1 MQKLTKFLYSQ
12 CTVADLVLD
21 IISQFGKS
29 PVITFRHEYRVVAK
43 SGITTFFFDY
53 FAFYHSFKEILLSV
67 QYQRNSGAELCF
79 TVFLSV
85 QFVKKFMLAEMAATA
100 SKDSLQGLLDNSR
113 EVGNQLSAQVKNLL
127 RDTTKMGNS
136 IRQYQSMLNVN
147 MTEQEKLNALLSQK
161 KNELNERER
170 TINEL
175 QDMIKAQNDKV
186 QNLLSNVKDALL
198 GFSTDELT
206 VREKDGKVYVAMSDK
221 LLFQSG
227 SARLDKR
234 GEEALGKL
242 AEVLNKQT
250 DIDVFIEG
258 HTDNKPINTVQF
270 KDNWDLSV
278 IRATSVVRILIKN
291 YNVNPLQIQPS
302 GRGEYMPIDDNE
314 TIEGRS
320 KNRRTEIIMA
330 PKLDKLFQMLQSSEE
345 SK

>member
-1 MQKLTKFLYSQ
+1 MKKITLFTFLT
-12 CTVADLVLD
+12 
-21 IISQFGKS
+21 
-29 PVITFRHEYRVVAK
+29 
-43 SGITTFFFDY
+43 
-53 FAFYHSFKEILLSV
+53 ILLCTSCV
-67 QYQRNSGAELCF
+67 
-79 TVFLSV
+79 TK
-85 QFVKKFMLAEMAATA
+85 KKFMLAELAATA
-100 SKDSLQGLLDNSR
+100 SKDSLQGLLTDCRNT
-113 EVGNQLSAQVKNLL
+113 GNQMSVQIKNLM

-147 MTEQEKLNALLSQK
+147 MTEQEKLNALLNQK
-161 KNELNERER
+161 KNELNERGC

-175 QDMIKAQNDKV
+175 QQMINAQNEKV
-186 QNLLSNVKDALL
+186 RKLLSSVKDALL
-198 GFSTDELT
+198 GFSSDELT

-302 GRGEYMPIDDNE
+302 GRGEYMPVDDNE
-314 TIEGRS
+314 TAEGRS

-330 PKLDKLFQMLQSSEE
+330 PKLDKLFQMLQSTEE
-345 SK
+345 

>member
-1 MQKLTKFLYSQ
+1 MKKITLFTFLT
-12 CTVADLVLD
+12 
-21 IISQFGKS
+21 
-29 PVITFRHEYRVVAK
+29 
-43 SGITTFFFDY
+43 
-53 FAFYHSFKEILLSV
+53 ILLCTSCV
-67 QYQRNSGAELCF
+67 
-79 TVFLSV
+79 TK
-85 QFVKKFMLAEMAATA
+85 KKFMLAELAATA
-100 SKDSLQGLLDNSR
+100 SKDSLQGLLSDCRNT
-113 EVGNQLSAQVKNLL
+113 GNQMSVQIKNLM

-147 MTEQEKLNALLSQK
+147 MTEQEKLNALLNQK

-175 QDMIKAQNDKV
+175 QQMINAQNEKV
-186 QNLLSNVKDALL
+186 RKLLSSVKDALL
-198 GFSTDELT
+198 GFSSDELT

-302 GRGEYMPIDDNE
+302 GRGEYMPVDDNE
-314 TIEGRS
+314 TAEGRS

-330 PKLDKLFQMLQSSEE
+330 PKLDKLFQMLQSTEE
-345 SK
+345 

>member
-1 MQKLTKFLYSQ
+1 MKKITLFTFLT
-12 CTVADLVLD
+12 
-21 IISQFGKS
+21 
-29 PVITFRHEYRVVAK
+29 
-43 SGITTFFFDY
+43 
-53 FAFYHSFKEILLSV
+53 ILLCTSCV
-67 QYQRNSGAELCF
+67 
-79 TVFLSV
+79 TK
-85 QFVKKFMLAEMAATA
+85 KKFMLAELAATA
-100 SKDSLQGLLDNSR
+100 SKDSLQGLLTDCRNT
-113 EVGNQLSAQVKNLL
+113 GNQMSVQIKNLM

-147 MTEQEKLNALLSQK
+147 MTEQEKLNALLNQK
-161 KNELNERER
+161 KNELNEREC

-175 QDMIKAQNDKV
+175 QQMINAQNEKV
-186 QNLLSNVKDALL
+186 RKLLSSVKDALL
-198 GFSTDELT
+198 GFSSDELT

-302 GRGEYMPIDDNE
+302 GRGEYMPVDDNE
-314 TIEGRS
+314 TAEGRS

-330 PKLDKLFQMLQSSEE
+330 PKLDKLFQMLQTSEE
-345 SK
+345 VK

>member
-1 MQKLTKFLYSQ
+1 MKKIALFTFLTLLL
-12 CTVADLVLD
+12 CTSCVT
-21 IISQFGKS
+21 K
-29 PVITFRHEYRVVAK
+29 
-43 SGITTFFFDY
+43 
-53 FAFYHSFKEILLSV
+53 
-67 QYQRNSGAELCF
+67 
-79 TVFLSV
+79 
-85 QFVKKFMLAEMAATA
+85 KKFMLAELAATA
-100 SKDSLQGLLDNSR
+100 SKDSLQGLLTDCRNT
-113 EVGNQLSAQVKNLL
+113 GNQMSVQIKNLM

-147 MTEQEKLNALLSQK
+147 MTEQEKLNALLNQK

-175 QDMIKAQNDKV
+175 QQMINAQNEKV
-186 QNLLSNVKDALL
+186 RKLLSSVKDALL
-198 GFSTDELT
+198 GFSSDELT

-291 YNVNPLQIQPS
+291 YGVNPLQIQPS
-302 GRGEYMPIDDNE
+302 GRGEYMPVDDNE
-314 TIEGRS
+314 TAEGRS

-330 PKLDKLFQMLQSSEE
+330 PKLDKLFQMLQTSEE
-345 SK
+345 VK

>member
-1 MQKLTKFLYSQ
+1 
-12 CTVADLVLD
+12 
-21 IISQFGKS
+21 
-29 PVITFRHEYRVVAK
+29 
-43 SGITTFFFDY
+43 
-53 FAFYHSFKEILLSV
+53 
-67 QYQRNSGAELCF
+67 
-79 TVFLSV
+79 
-85 QFVKKFMLAEMAATA
+85 MLAELAATA
-100 SKDSLQGLLDNSR
+100 SKDSLQGLLTDCRNT
-113 EVGNQLSAQVKNLL
+113 GNQMSVQIKNLM

-147 MTEQEKLNALLSQK
+147 MTEQEKLNALLNQK
-161 KNELNERER
+161 KNELNEREC

-175 QDMIKAQNDKV
+175 QQMINAQNEKV
-186 QNLLSNVKDALL
+186 RKLLSSVKDALL
-198 GFSTDELT
+198 GFSSDELT

-258 HTDNKPINTVQF
+258 HTDNKPINTVQV

-302 GRGEYMPIDDNE
+302 GRGEYMPVDDNE
-314 TIEGRS
+314 TAEGRS

-330 PKLDKLFQMLQSSEE
+330 PKLDKLFQMLQSTEE
-345 SK
+345 

>member
-1 MQKLTKFLYSQ
+1 MKKITLFTFLT
-12 CTVADLVLD
+12 
-21 IISQFGKS
+21 
-29 PVITFRHEYRVVAK
+29 
-43 SGITTFFFDY
+43 
-53 FAFYHSFKEILLSV
+53 ILLCTSCV
-67 QYQRNSGAELCF
+67 
-79 TVFLSV
+79 TK
-85 QFVKKFMLAEMAATA
+85 KKFMLAELAATA
-100 SKDSLQGLLDNSR
+100 SKDSLQGLLTDCRNT
-113 EVGNQLSAQVKNLL
+113 GNQMSVQIKNLM

-147 MTEQEKLNALLSQK
+147 MTEQEKLNALLNQK
-161 KNELNERER
+161 KNELNEREC

-175 QDMIKAQNDKV
+175 QQMINAQNEKV
-186 QNLLSNVKDALL
+186 RKLLSSVKDALL
-198 GFSTDELT
+198 GFSSDELT

-291 YNVNPLQIQPS
+291 YNVNPLQIQPI
-302 GRGEYMPIDDNE
+302 GRGEYMPVDDNE
-314 TIEGRS
+314 TAEGRS

-330 PKLDKLFQMLQSSEE
+330 PKLDKLFQMLQSTEE
-345 SK
+345 

>member
-1 MQKLTKFLYSQ
+1 MKKITLFTLLTLLF
-12 CTVADLVLD
+12 CTSCVT
-21 IISQFGKS
+21 K
-29 PVITFRHEYRVVAK
+29 
-43 SGITTFFFDY
+43 
-53 FAFYHSFKEILLSV
+53 
-67 QYQRNSGAELCF
+67 
-79 TVFLSV
+79 
-85 QFVKKFMLAEMAATA
+85 KKFMLAEMAATV
-100 SKDSLQGLLDNSR
+100 SKDSLRGLLTDCRHTNA
-113 EVGNQLSAQVKNLL
+113 QMSAQIKNLL

-136 IRQYQSMLNVN
+136 IRQYQSMLNMN
-147 MTEQEKLNALLSQK
+147 MTEQEKLNALLNQK

-175 QDMIKAQNDKV
+175 QQMINAQNEKV
-186 QNLLSNVKDALL
+186 QNLLSSVKDALL
-198 GFSTDELT
+198 GFSSDELT

-291 YNVNPLQIQPS
+291 YGVNPLQIQPS
-302 GRGEYMPIDDNE
+302 GRGEYMPVDDNE
-314 TIEGRS
+314 TAEGRS

-330 PKLDKLFQMLQSSEE
+330 PKLDKLFKMLQSSEE
-345 SK
+345 SH

>member
-1 MQKLTKFLYSQ
+1 MKKITLFTFLT
-12 CTVADLVLD
+12 
-21 IISQFGKS
+21 
-29 PVITFRHEYRVVAK
+29 
-43 SGITTFFFDY
+43 
-53 FAFYHSFKEILLSV
+53 ILLCTSCV
-67 QYQRNSGAELCF
+67 
-79 TVFLSV
+79 TK
-85 QFVKKFMLAEMAATA
+85 KKFMLAELAATA
-100 SKDSLQGLLDNSR
+100 SKDSLQGLLTDCRNT
-113 EVGNQLSAQVKNLL
+113 GNQMSVQIKNLM

-136 IRQYQSMLNVN
+136 IRQYHSMLNVT
-147 MTEQEKLNALLSQK
+147 MTDQEKLNALLNQK
-161 KNELNERER
+161 KNELNEREC

-175 QDMIKAQNDKV
+175 QQMINAQNEKV
-186 QNLLSNVKDALL
+186 RKLLSSVKDALL
-198 GFSTDELT
+198 GFSSDELT

-302 GRGEYMPIDDNE
+302 GRGEYMPVDDNE
-314 TIEGRS
+314 TAEGRS

-330 PKLDKLFQMLQSSEE
+330 PKLDKLFQMLQSTEE
-345 SK
+345 

>member
-1 MQKLTKFLYSQ
+1 MKKITLFTFLT
-12 CTVADLVLD
+12 
-21 IISQFGKS
+21 
-29 PVITFRHEYRVVAK
+29 
-43 SGITTFFFDY
+43 
-53 FAFYHSFKEILLSV
+53 ILLCTSCV
-67 QYQRNSGAELCF
+67 
-79 TVFLSV
+79 TK
-85 QFVKKFMLAEMAATA
+85 KKFMLAELAATA
-100 SKDSLQGLLDNSR
+100 SKDSLQGLLTDCRNT
-113 EVGNQLSAQVKNLL
+113 GNQMSVQIKNLM

-147 MTEQEKLNALLSQK
+147 MTEQEKLNALLNQK

-175 QDMIKAQNDKV
+175 QQMINAQNEKV
-186 QNLLSNVKDALL
+186 RKLLSSVKDALL
-198 GFSTDELT
+198 GFSSDELT

-302 GRGEYMPIDDNE
+302 GRGEYMAVDDNE
-314 TIEGRS
+314 TAEGRS

-330 PKLDKLFQMLQSSEE
+330 PKLDKLFQMLQSTEE
-345 SK
+345 

>member
-1 MQKLTKFLYSQ
+1 MKKITLFTFLT
-12 CTVADLVLD
+12 
-21 IISQFGKS
+21 
-29 PVITFRHEYRVVAK
+29 
-43 SGITTFFFDY
+43 
-53 FAFYHSFKEILLSV
+53 ILLCTSCV
-67 QYQRNSGAELCF
+67 
-79 TVFLSV
+79 TK
-85 QFVKKFMLAEMAATA
+85 KKFMLAELAATA
-100 SKDSLQGLLDNSR
+100 SKDSLQGLLTDCRNT
-113 EVGNQLSAQVKNLL
+113 GNQMSVQIKNLM

-147 MTEQEKLNALLSQK
+147 MTEQEKLNALLNQK

-175 QDMIKAQNDKV
+175 QQMINV
-186 QNLLSNVKDALL
+186 QNEKVRKLLSSVKDALL
-198 GFSTDELT
+198 GFSSDELT

-302 GRGEYMPIDDNE
+302 GRGEYMPVDDNE
-314 TIEGRS
+314 TAEGRS

-330 PKLDKLFQMLQSSEE
+330 PKLDKLFQMLQSTEE
-345 SK
+345 

>member
-1 MQKLTKFLYSQ
+1 MKKIALFTFLTLLL
-12 CTVADLVLD
+12 CTSCVT
-21 IISQFGKS
+21 K
-29 PVITFRHEYRVVAK
+29 
-43 SGITTFFFDY
+43 
-53 FAFYHSFKEILLSV
+53 
-67 QYQRNSGAELCF
+67 
-79 TVFLSV
+79 
-85 QFVKKFMLAEMAATA
+85 KKFMMTEAARIA
-100 SKDSLQGLLDNSR
+100 SIDSLQSLLTDCR
-113 EVGNQLSAQVKNLL
+113 KTGDQLSAQIKKLL
-127 RDTTKMGNS
+127 RDTTQMGNS
-136 IRQYQSMLNVN
+136 IRQYQSMLSTN

-161 KNELNERER
+161 KNELSERER

-175 QDMIKAQNDKV
+175 QDMINAQNEKV
-186 QNLLSNVKDALL
+186 KQLLNSVKDALL

-291 YNVNPLQIQPS
+291 YGVNPLQIQPS
-302 GRGEYMPIDDNE
+302 GRGEYMPVDDNE
-314 TIEGRS
+314 TAEGRS

-330 PKLDKLFQMLQSSEE
+330 PKLDKLFQMLQTSEE
-345 SK
+345 VK

>member
-1 MQKLTKFLYSQ
+1 MKKIALFTLLTLLL
-12 CTVADLVLD
+12 CTSCVT
-21 IISQFGKS
+21 K
-29 PVITFRHEYRVVAK
+29 
-43 SGITTFFFDY
+43 
-53 FAFYHSFKEILLSV
+53 
-67 QYQRNSGAELCF
+67 
-79 TVFLSV
+79 
-85 QFVKKFMLAEMAATA
+85 KKFMMTEAARMA
-100 SKDSLQGLLDNSR
+100 SIDSLQRLLTDCRNT
-113 EVGNQLSAQVKNLL
+113 GDQMSAQIKKLL
-127 RDTTKMGNS
+127 RDTTQMGNS
-136 IRQYQSMLNVN
+136 IRQYQSMLSTN

-161 KNELNERER
+161 KNELSERER

-175 QDMIKAQNDKV
+175 QDMINAQNEKV
-186 QNLLSNVKDALL
+186 KQLLNSVKDALL
-198 GFSTDELT
+198 GFSTEELT

-291 YNVNPLQIQPS
+291 YGVNPLQIQPS
-302 GRGEYMPIDDNE
+302 GRGEYMPVDDNE
-314 TIEGRS
+314 TAEGRS

-330 PKLDKLFQMLQSSEE
+330 PKLDKLFQMLQTSEE
-345 SK
+345 AK

>member
-1 MQKLTKFLYSQ
+1 MKKITLFTFLT
-12 CTVADLVLD
+12 
-21 IISQFGKS
+21 
-29 PVITFRHEYRVVAK
+29 
-43 SGITTFFFDY
+43 
-53 FAFYHSFKEILLSV
+53 ILLCTSCV
-67 QYQRNSGAELCF
+67 
-79 TVFLSV
+79 TK
-85 QFVKKFMLAEMAATA
+85 KKFMMTEAARIA
-100 SKDSLQGLLDNSR
+100 SIDSLQSLLTDCRNT
-113 EVGNQLSAQVKNLL
+113 GNQMSVQIKNLM

-147 MTEQEKLNALLSQK
+147 MTEQEKLNALLNQK

-175 QDMIKAQNDKV
+175 QQMINAQNEKV
-186 QNLLSNVKDALL
+186 RKLLSSVKDALL
-198 GFSTDELT
+198 GFSSDELT

-302 GRGEYMPIDDNE
+302 GRGEYMPVDDNE
-314 TIEGRS
+314 TAEGRS

-330 PKLDKLFQMLQSSEE
+330 PKLDKLFQMLQSTEE
-345 SK
+345 

>member
-1 MQKLTKFLYSQ
+1 MKKITLFTFLT
-12 CTVADLVLD
+12 
-21 IISQFGKS
+21 
-29 PVITFRHEYRVVAK
+29 
-43 SGITTFFFDY
+43 
-53 FAFYHSFKEILLSV
+53 ILLCTSCV
-67 QYQRNSGAELCF
+67 
-79 TVFLSV
+79 TK
-85 QFVKKFMLAEMAATA
+85 KKFMLAELAATA
-100 SKDSLQGLLDNSR
+100 SKDSLQGLLTDCRNT
-113 EVGNQLSAQVKNLL
+113 GNQMSVQIKNLM

-147 MTEQEKLNALLSQK
+147 MTEQEKLNALLNQK

-175 QDMIKAQNDKV
+175 QQMINAQNEKV
-186 QNLLSNVKDALL
+186 QKLLSSVKDALL
-198 GFSTDELT
+198 GFSSDELT

-302 GRGEYMPIDDNE
+302 GRGEYMPVDDNE
-314 TIEGRS
+314 TAEGRS

-330 PKLDKLFQMLQSSEE
+330 PKLDKLFQMLQSTEE
-345 SK
+345 

>member
-1 MQKLTKFLYSQ
+1 MKKITLFTFLT
-12 CTVADLVLD
+12 
-21 IISQFGKS
+21 
-29 PVITFRHEYRVVAK
+29 
-43 SGITTFFFDY
+43 
-53 FAFYHSFKEILLSV
+53 ILLCTSCV
-67 QYQRNSGAELCF
+67 
-79 TVFLSV
+79 TK
-85 QFVKKFMLAEMAATA
+85 KKFMLAELAATA
-100 SKDSLQGLLDNSR
+100 SKDSLQGLLTDCRNT
-113 EVGNQLSAQVKNLL
+113 GNQMSVQIKNLM

-147 MTEQEKLNALLSQK
+147 MTEQEKLNALLNQK

-175 QDMIKAQNDKV
+175 QQMINAQNEKV
-186 QNLLSNVKDALL
+186 RKLLSSVKDALL
-198 GFSTDELT
+198 GFSSDELT

-302 GRGEYMPIDDNE
+302 GRGEYMPVDDNE
-314 TIEGRS
+314 TAEGRS
-320 KNRRTEIIMA
+320 KNRRTEIIMG
-330 PKLDKLFQMLQSSEE
+330 PKLDKLFQMLQSTEE
-345 SK
+345 

>member
-1 MQKLTKFLYSQ
+1 MKKITLFTFLT
-12 CTVADLVLD
+12 
-21 IISQFGKS
+21 
-29 PVITFRHEYRVVAK
+29 
-43 SGITTFFFDY
+43 
-53 FAFYHSFKEILLSV
+53 ILLCTSCV
-67 QYQRNSGAELCF
+67 
-79 TVFLSV
+79 TK
-85 QFVKKFMLAEMAATA
+85 KKFMLAELAATA
-100 SKDSLQGLLDNSR
+100 SKDSLQGLLTDCRNT
-113 EVGNQLSAQVKNLL
+113 GNQMSVQIKNLM

-161 KNELNERER
+161 KNELSERER

-175 QDMIKAQNDKV
+175 QDMINAQNEKV
-186 QNLLSNVKDALL
+186 KQLLNSVKDALL
-198 GFSTDELT
+198 GFSSDELT

-302 GRGEYMPIDDNE
+302 GRGEYMPVDDNE
-314 TIEGRS
+314 TAEGRS

-330 PKLDKLFQMLQSSEE
+330 PKLDKLFQMLQSTEE
-345 SK
+345 

>member
-1 MQKLTKFLYSQ
+1 MKKITLFTFLT
-12 CTVADLVLD
+12 
-21 IISQFGKS
+21 
-29 PVITFRHEYRVVAK
+29 
-43 SGITTFFFDY
+43 
-53 FAFYHSFKEILLSV
+53 ILLCTSCV
-67 QYQRNSGAELCF
+67 
-79 TVFLSV
+79 TK
-85 QFVKKFMLAEMAATA
+85 KKFMLAELAATA
-100 SKDSLQGLLDNSR
+100 NKDSLQGLLTDCRNT
-113 EVGNQLSAQVKNLL
+113 GNQMSVQIKNLM

-147 MTEQEKLNALLSQK
+147 MTEQEKLNALLNQK

-175 QDMIKAQNDKV
+175 QQMINAQNEKV
-186 QNLLSNVKDALL
+186 RKLLSSVKDALL
-198 GFSTDELT
+198 GFSSDELT

-278 IRATSVVRILIKN
+278 IRSTSVVRILIKN

-302 GRGEYMPIDDNE
+302 GRGEYMPVDDNE
-314 TIEGRS
+314 TAEGRS

-330 PKLDKLFQMLQSSEE
+330 PKLDKLFQMLQSTEE
-345 SK
+345 

>member
-1 MQKLTKFLYSQ
+1 MKKITLFTVLT
-12 CTVADLVLD
+12 
-21 IISQFGKS
+21 
-29 PVITFRHEYRVVAK
+29 
-43 SGITTFFFDY
+43 
-53 FAFYHSFKEILLSV
+53 ILLCTSCV
-67 QYQRNSGAELCF
+67 
-79 TVFLSV
+79 TK
-85 QFVKKFMLAEMAATA
+85 KKFMLAELAATA
-100 SKDSLQGLLDNSR
+100 SKDSLQGLLTDCRNT
-113 EVGNQLSAQVKNLL
+113 GNQMSVQIKNLM

-147 MTEQEKLNALLSQK
+147 MTEQEKLNALLNQK

-175 QDMIKAQNDKV
+175 QQMINAQNEKV
-186 QNLLSNVKDALL
+186 RKLLSSVKDALL
-198 GFSTDELT
+198 GFSSDELT

-302 GRGEYMPIDDNE
+302 GRGEYMPVDDNE
-314 TIEGRS
+314 TAEGRS

-330 PKLDKLFQMLQSSEE
+330 PKLDKLFQMLQSTEE
-345 SK
+345 

>member
-1 MQKLTKFLYSQ
+1 MKKIALFTFLTLLL
-12 CTVADLVLD
+12 CTSCVT
-21 IISQFGKS
+21 K
-29 PVITFRHEYRVVAK
+29 
-43 SGITTFFFDY
+43 
-53 FAFYHSFKEILLSV
+53 
-67 QYQRNSGAELCF
+67 
-79 TVFLSV
+79 
-85 QFVKKFMLAEMAATA
+85 KKFMMTEAARIA
-100 SKDSLQGLLDNSR
+100 SIDSLQGLLTDCRNT
-113 EVGNQLSAQVKNLL
+113 GDQLSAQIKKLL
-127 RDTTKMGNS
+127 RDTTQMGNS
-136 IRQYQSMLNVN
+136 IRQYQSMLSTN

-161 KNELNERER
+161 KNELSERER

-175 QDMIKAQNDKV
+175 QDMINAQNEKV
-186 QNLLSNVKDALL
+186 KQLLNSVKDALL

-291 YNVNPLQIQPS
+291 YGVNPLQIQPS
-302 GRGEYMPIDDNE
+302 GRGEYMPVDDNE
-314 TIEGRS
+314 TAEGRS

-330 PKLDKLFQMLQSSEE
+330 PKLDKLFQMLQTSEE
-345 SK
+345 VK

>member
-1 MQKLTKFLYSQ
+1 MKKIALFTFLTLLL
-12 CTVADLVLD
+12 CTSCVT
-21 IISQFGKS
+21 K
-29 PVITFRHEYRVVAK
+29 
-43 SGITTFFFDY
+43 
-53 FAFYHSFKEILLSV
+53 
-67 QYQRNSGAELCF
+67 
-79 TVFLSV
+79 
-85 QFVKKFMLAEMAATA
+85 KKFMMTEAARIA
-100 SKDSLQGLLDNSR
+100 SIDSLQRLLTDCRNTCD
-113 EVGNQLSAQVKNLL
+113 QLSAQIKKLL
-127 RDTTKMGNS
+127 RDTTQMGNS
-136 IRQYQSMLNVN
+136 IRQYQSMLSTN

-161 KNELNERER
+161 KNELSERER

-175 QDMIKAQNDKV
+175 QDMINAQNEKV
-186 QNLLSNVKDALL
+186 KQLLNSVKDALL

-291 YNVNPLQIQPS
+291 YGVNPLQIQPS
-302 GRGEYMPIDDNE
+302 GRGEYMPVDDNE
-314 TIEGRS
+314 TAEGRS

-330 PKLDKLFQMLQSSEE
+330 PKLDKLFQMLQTSEE
-345 SK
+345 VK

>member
-1 MQKLTKFLYSQ
+1 MKKITLFTFLT
-12 CTVADLVLD
+12 
-21 IISQFGKS
+21 
-29 PVITFRHEYRVVAK
+29 
-43 SGITTFFFDY
+43 
-53 FAFYHSFKEILLSV
+53 ILLCTSCV
-67 QYQRNSGAELCF
+67 
-79 TVFLSV
+79 TK
-85 QFVKKFMLAEMAATA
+85 KKFMLAELAATA
-100 SKDSLQGLLDNSR
+100 SKDSLQGLLTDCRNT
-113 EVGNQLSAQVKNLL
+113 GNQMSVQIKNLM

-147 MTEQEKLNALLSQK
+147 MTEQEKLNALLNQK

-175 QDMIKAQNDKV
+175 QQRINAQNEKV
-186 QNLLSNVKDALL
+186 RKLLSSVKDALL
-198 GFSTDELT
+198 GFSSDELT

-302 GRGEYMPIDDNE
+302 GRGEYMPVDDNE
-314 TIEGRS
+314 TAEGRS

-330 PKLDKLFQMLQSSEE
+330 PKLDKLFQMLQSTEE
-345 SK
+345 

>member
-1 MQKLTKFLYSQ
+1 MKKITLFTFLT
-12 CTVADLVLD
+12 
-21 IISQFGKS
+21 
-29 PVITFRHEYRVVAK
+29 
-43 SGITTFFFDY
+43 
-53 FAFYHSFKEILLSV
+53 ILLCTSCV
-67 QYQRNSGAELCF
+67 
-79 TVFLSV
+79 TK
-85 QFVKKFMLAEMAATA
+85 KKFMLAELAATA
-100 SKDSLQGLLDNSR
+100 SKDSLQGLLTDCRNT
-113 EVGNQLSAQVKNLL
+113 GNQMSVQIKNLM

-147 MTEQEKLNALLSQK
+147 MTEQEKLNALLNQK
-161 KNELNERER
+161 KNELNEREC

-175 QDMIKAQNDKV
+175 QQMINAQNDKV
-186 QNLLSNVKDALL
+186 RKLLSSVKDALL
-198 GFSTDELT
+198 GFSSDELT

-302 GRGEYMPIDDNE
+302 GRGEYMPVDDNE
-314 TIEGRS
+314 TAEGRS

-330 PKLDKLFQMLQSSEE
+330 PKLDKLFQMLQSTEE
-345 SK
+345 

>member
-1 MQKLTKFLYSQ
+1 MKKITLFTLLTLLF
-12 CTVADLVLD
+12 CTSCVT
-21 IISQFGKS
+21 K
-29 PVITFRHEYRVVAK
+29 
-43 SGITTFFFDY
+43 
-53 FAFYHSFKEILLSV
+53 
-67 QYQRNSGAELCF
+67 
-79 TVFLSV
+79 
-85 QFVKKFMLAEMAATA
+85 KKFMLAEMAATA
-100 SKDSLQGLLDNSR
+100 SKDSLQGLLTDCRHTNA
-113 EVGNQLSAQVKNLL
+113 QMSAQIKNLL

-136 IRQYQSMLNVN
+136 IRQYQSMLNMN
-147 MTEQEKLNALLSQK
+147 MTEQEKLNTLLNQK

-175 QDMIKAQNDKV
+175 QQMINAQNEKV
-186 QNLLSNVKDALL
+186 QNLLSSVKDALL
-198 GFSTDELT
+198 GFSSDELT

-291 YNVNPLQIQPS
+291 YGVNPLQIQPS
-302 GRGEYMPIDDNE
+302 GRGEYMPVDDNE
-314 TIEGRS
+314 TAEGRS

-330 PKLDKLFQMLQSSEE
+330 PKLDKLFKMLQSSEE
-345 SK
+345 QN

>member
-1 MQKLTKFLYSQ
+1 MKKITLFTFLT
-12 CTVADLVLD
+12 
-21 IISQFGKS
+21 
-29 PVITFRHEYRVVAK
+29 
-43 SGITTFFFDY
+43 
-53 FAFYHSFKEILLSV
+53 ILLCTSCV
-67 QYQRNSGAELCF
+67 
-79 TVFLSV
+79 TK
-85 QFVKKFMLAEMAATA
+85 KKFMLAELAATA
-100 SKDSLQGLLDNSR
+100 SKDSLQGLLTDCRNT
-113 EVGNQLSAQVKNLL
+113 GNQMSVQIKNLM

-136 IRQYQSMLNVN
+136 IRQYQSMPNVN
-147 MTEQEKLNALLSQK
+147 MTEQEKLNALLNQK
-161 KNELNERER
+161 KNELNEREC

-175 QDMIKAQNDKV
+175 QQMINAQNEKV
-186 QNLLSNVKDALL
+186 RKLLSSVKDALL
-198 GFSTDELT
+198 GFSSDELT

-302 GRGEYMPIDDNE
+302 GRGEYMPVDDNE
-314 TIEGRS
+314 TAEGRS

-330 PKLDKLFQMLQSSEE
+330 PKLDKLFQMLQSTEE
-345 SK
+345 

>member
-1 MQKLTKFLYSQ
+1 MKKITLFTFLT
-12 CTVADLVLD
+12 
-21 IISQFGKS
+21 
-29 PVITFRHEYRVVAK
+29 
-43 SGITTFFFDY
+43 
-53 FAFYHSFKEILLSV
+53 ILLCTSCV
-67 QYQRNSGAELCF
+67 
-79 TVFLSV
+79 TK
-85 QFVKKFMLAEMAATA
+85 KKFMLAELAATA
-100 SKDSLQGLLDNSR
+100 SKDSLQGLLTDCRNT
-113 EVGNQLSAQVKNLL
+113 GNQMSVQIKNLM

-147 MTEQEKLNALLSQK
+147 MTEQEKLNALLNQK

-175 QDMIKAQNDKV
+175 QQMINAQNEKV
-186 QNLLSNVKDALL
+186 RKLLSSVKDALL
-198 GFSTDELT
+198 GFSSDELT

-242 AEVLNKQT
+242 AEVLN
-250 DIDVFIEG
+250 
-258 HTDNKPINTVQF
+258 
-270 KDNWDLSV
+270 WDLSV

-302 GRGEYMPIDDNE
+302 GRGEYMPVDDNE
-314 TIEGRS
+314 TAEGRS

-330 PKLDKLFQMLQSSEE
+330 PKLDKLFQMLQSTEE
-345 SK
+345 

>member
-1 MQKLTKFLYSQ
+1 MKKITLFTLLTLLL
-12 CTVADLVLD
+12 CTSCVT
-21 IISQFGKS
+21 K
-29 PVITFRHEYRVVAK
+29 
-43 SGITTFFFDY
+43 
-53 FAFYHSFKEILLSV
+53 
-67 QYQRNSGAELCF
+67 
-79 TVFLSV
+79 
-85 QFVKKFMLAEMAATA
+85 KKFMLAEMAATA
-100 SKDSLQGLLDNSR
+100 SKDSLQGLLNNSR

-258 HTDNKPINTVQF
+258 HTDNNTVQF